1 MGLLAKAAPQMD
13 VLTMGFPV
21 SIAVSF
27 LVLFATLP
35 FLMTA
40 MERIIDGS
48 FETIGGFIAGAGVLR
63 K

>member
-1 MGLLAKAAPQMD
+1 MD

-35 FLMTA
+35 FIMTA
-40 MERIIDGS
+40 MGRIIDGS
-48 FETIGGFIAGAGVLR
+48 FQTLGQLIGSVGALKR
-63 K
+63 